1 MASASDYRYVA
12 TSIEGFVQQVAVSY
26 LKNHYWYYFMGV
38 IRPRTDPTDVDRQI
52 IERYGIALSKW
63 GRFRRRQKGSASLQ
77 YIRFEDTFLI
87 MATDGKHEFLEREK
101 EAIKDARE
109 VPIKFAGYAMGYSG
123 GHAYVRIEREQ
134 FKVIKS
140 YFCEVAAKRP
150 ARYLRAELRK
160 LPFEPY
166 KAVGKQLRGL
176 LMEVNLTR
184 TKAGL
189 RPLSSR
195 SVRRRRTS
203 VKPFDPVPGDAS

>member
-1 MASASDYRYVA
+1 MASDSDYRYVA

-26 LKNHYWYYFMGV
+26 LKNHYWFYVMGF
-38 IRPRTDPTDVDRQI
+38 IRHGRDPAEIDRQI

-63 GRFRRRQKGSASLQ
+63 GRCRRKKKGAASLQ

-87 MATDGKHEFLEREK
+87 MATEGRHLFLERERD
-101 EAIKDARE
+101 AIKDARE
-109 VPIKFAGYAMGYSG
+109 VPIKFAGYSMGYSD

-176 LMEVNLTR
+176 LMEVNLARTR
-184 TKAGL
+184 AGL

-203 VKPFDPVPGDAS
+203 VKPFDPVPGDES